1 MTPNEII
8 IQQFLETVDNQL
20 RDNDPV
26 ETAQTLARL
35 QAEGYSEK
43 EAKYLIAQ
51 CVAKEVIDVLNSG
64 QPFNEKRYV
73 TNLHRLPEE
82 PE

>member
-8 IQQFLETVDNQL
+8 IQQFLETVENQL
-20 RDNDPV
+20 RDNQPA

-35 QAEGYSEK
+35 QAEGYGEE

-51 CVAKEVIDVLNSG
+51 CVAKEMVEVLSG
-64 QPFNEKRYV
+64 GAPFNEARYV
-73 TNLHRLPEE
+73 ANLRRLPAE
-82 PE
+82 PS